1 MPKEKHGQKQLRIR
15 NLPALARALSGPQFL
30 NALAFLAGSHTDV
43 IHSPPAIA
51 RWTLDTLIVQQTRG
65 RRVTAISGALT
76 ALADG
81 PLQAVCCSLDAGQR
95 QFIARPMVPHD
106 SI

>member
-1 MPKEKHGQKQLRIR
+1 MNQPQIQISA
-15 NLPALARALSGPQFL
+15 ALARALFPQFL
-30 NALAFLAGSHTDV
+30 NALTFLDGSHTDV

-65 RRVTAISGALT
+65 WRVTAISGAFT

-81 PLQAVCCSLDAGQR
+81 PLQTVSCSLDVGQR
-95 QFIARPMVPHD
+95 QFISRPMVPRD
-106 SI
+106 TV

>member
-1 MPKEKHGQKQLRIR
+1 MEGNHAGANPKIQILA
-15 NLPALARALSGPQFL
+15 ALGRALSCRLFL
-30 NALAFLAGSHTDV
+30 NVLTFLAGSHTGV

-65 RRVTAISGALT
+65 WRVTAISGAFK

-81 PLQAVCCSLDAGQR
+81 PLQAVCCSLDVRQR
-95 QFIARPMVPHD
+95 QFISRPMV
-106 SI
+106 IGATV